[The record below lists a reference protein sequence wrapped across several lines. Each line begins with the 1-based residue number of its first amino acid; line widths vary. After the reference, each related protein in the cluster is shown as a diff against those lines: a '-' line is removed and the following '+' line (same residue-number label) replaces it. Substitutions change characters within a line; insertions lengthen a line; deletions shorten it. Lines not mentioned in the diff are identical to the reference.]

1 MLDLAASGVVAVA
14 LLVPFVLAVA
24 LVRRYP
30 PAGIGL
36 TALIIIPL
44 WEVPHPPPIITT
56 GGLSITSTDVITL
69 TLFVV
74 GLLEYAQL
82 RDNLQGWLIPWLLLG
97 ALIAVSLLRGAA
109 TFGLGS
115 ATNEGRA
122 EVWFF
127 FAMTWALSVRPERF
141 RLRTASLAVGW
152 ALVLI
157 ALYHAVKY
165 GIGGPTSR
173 VVVGDDGS
181 SRGGRVL
188 IAGQAVALL
197 LCAGTVF
204 FGTHRADKGHGRYTW
219 SAMVFLGVVLISQ
232 HRSVWIAGFLGI
244 IAVMISARGER
255 AGGRAFTLVAV
266 GAWVAFT
273 GWVVQNVGRGVVE
286 SALNT
291 DTLDWR
297 TTSWQTLTSQAIDR
311 GPLTIATGE
320 PFGGGF
326 LRQIG
331 PRATNVTGVQAHNWY
346 VELFLRSGIFGLMV
360 FAAILIAAVLK
371 SRARSPEWTFTVVAI
386 GIYASAYPVEWFLA
400 PWFAAAIVV
409 ALRGSAFAPK
419 VPEPVPVDGPAPP
432 KDAQPL
438 GSRSLLV
445 ERNSRYDAFACRPGN
460 RGLSGSVR

>member
-36 TALIIIPL
+36 AALIIIPL

-69 TLFVV
+69 ILFVV
-74 GLLEYAQL
+74 GLLEFAQL

-97 ALIAVSLLRGAA
+97 ALIAVSLIRGAA

-141 RLRTASLAVGW
+141 RLRTASLVVGW
-152 ALVLI
+152 ALVLF

-165 GIGGPTSR
+165 GIGDPTSR
-173 VVVGDDGS
+173 VAIGDDGS

-204 FGTHRADKGHGRYTW
+204 FGTDRSENGGSRYTR
-219 SAMVFLGVVLISQ
+219 SSIAFLGVVLISQ
-232 HRSVWIAGFLGI
+232 HRSVWVAGFLGI
-244 IAVMISARGER
+244 IAVMISARGEL

-266 GAWVAFT
+266 GAWVALT
-273 GWVVQNVGRGVVE
+273 GLVVQNVGRGVVD

-297 TTSWQTLTSQAIDR
+297 STSWQTLTSQAIDR
-311 GPLTIATGE
+311 GPLTVAIGE
-320 PFGGGF
+320 PFGSGF

-331 PRATNVTGVQAHNWY
+331 PRAFHVIGVQAHNWY
-346 VELFLRSGIFGLMV
+346 VELFLRLGIMGLIAFV
-360 FAAILIAAVLK
+360 SILIAAVVK
-371 SRARSPEWTFTVVAI
+371 SRARFPEWTFVVIAA
-386 GIYASAYPVEWFLA
+386 GTYSSAYALEWFLA
-400 PWFAAAIVV
+400 PWLAAAIVV
-409 ALRGSAFAPK
+409 ALRGSGSAPAEESGA
-419 VPEPVPVDGPAPP
+419 PEVELQEPA
-432 KDAQPL
+432 
-438 GSRSLLV
+438 GVSLTGRG
-445 ERNSRYDAFACRPGN
+445 E
-460 RGLSGSVR
+460 RGLPGSAR